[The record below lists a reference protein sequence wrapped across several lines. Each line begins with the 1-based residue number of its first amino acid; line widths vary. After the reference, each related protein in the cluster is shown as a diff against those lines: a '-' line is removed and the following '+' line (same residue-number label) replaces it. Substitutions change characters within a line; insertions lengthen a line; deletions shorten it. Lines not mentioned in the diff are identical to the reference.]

1 MFQPIFW
8 PQLCYL
14 DNQDGAFLFKKS
26 NFQVISTQKHLTNTL
41 ETLRNQSI
49 NSKYWKKSSK
59 TGNQI
64 GFVGTKKFILVV
76 WNGLNDDFFS
86 HHQNPATLLF
96 LIRDWKIIQIIF
108 CSKTDFIDILRNLN
122 HIIYVIFNI
131 WEPKCISHII
141 SCTSSVF
148 DAF

>member
-1 MFQPIFW
+1 MELFCSKNLIFKLFQLKNILLTPLKHSEIN
-8 PQLCYL
+8 L
-14 DNQDGAFLFKKS
+14 
-26 NFQVISTQKHLTNTL
+26 STQNT
-41 ETLRNQSI
+41 EKRVQKQEI
-49 NSKYWKKSSK
+49 KS
-59 TGNQI
+59 GLL
-64 GFVGTKKFILVV
+64 VLKKFILVV

-141 SCTSSVF
+141 SCTSSMF